1 MTSDAYWHAVS
12 LSSAVEPG
20 TTSGVMVEGKE
31 LVVWRDQ
38 AGSAHVWE
46 DRCPHRGMRLSF
58 GAVRGDRLGCLY
70 HGWQYDGAGQC
81 RAIPAHPDLVV
92 PKTIK
97 VLTYHVTEAF
107 DMIWMSTAVE
117 APLPIAFDASDT
129 TPLRSLTLDC
139 PLQIA
144 IEALGNTELPGFAG
158 TGNTGFDAVRS
169 HPALWTLGNDTDR
182 LLIAGQVIDGAHSA
196 LHIVILGRSETYS
209 GAGQMH
215 FARWAEQ
222 FRAEVELSSRDAA

>member
-20 TTSGVMVEGKE
+20 TTSGVIVEAKE

-38 AGSAHVWE
+38 AGTAQVWE

-97 VLTYHVTEAF
+97 VLTYRAMEAF
-107 DMIWMSTAVE
+107 GMIWMSAASD
-117 APLPIAFDASDT
+117 APPPIAFDAPEI

-139 PLQIA
+139 PLSVA
-144 IEALGNTELPGFAG
+144 VEALSITDLSGFAG
-158 TGNTGFDAVRS
+158 TGNASFGAVGGQ
-169 HPALWTLGNDTDR
+169 PALWLLSNGTDR
-182 LLIAGQVIDGAHSA
+182 LLIAGQIIDSATSA
-196 LHIVILGRSETYS
+196 LHMVILGGGETYR
-209 GAGQMH
+209 GAGQIH

-222 FRAEVELSSRDAA
+222 FRAGVELSLRDAA